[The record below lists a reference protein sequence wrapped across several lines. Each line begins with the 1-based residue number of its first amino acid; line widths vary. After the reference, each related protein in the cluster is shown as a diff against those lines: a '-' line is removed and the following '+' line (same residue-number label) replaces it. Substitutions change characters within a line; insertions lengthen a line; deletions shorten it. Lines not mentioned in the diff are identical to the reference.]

1 MSKRIRI
8 SHSRMR
14 LVFSY
19 LSVEI
24 MLAIVKQD
32 LLISPVVS
40 LCKSC
45 HLLISLFVELDV
57 ELDSFVIFFVW

>member
-1 MSKRIRI
+1 
-8 SHSRMR
+8 MR